1 MHFLDSNAVDGKN
14 QPSAHHRRF
23 QAPPQSFNFI
33 RCRFAV
39 FGTRGRIRLCAR
51 RACVIICQ
59 TQNAWLMLM
68 RANMLEDPM
77 DRGVHDEVVLFG
89 GLRAVVLMRLS
100 RGSTSLSKEARVVR
114 RTMPLYCSQF
124 IANGQL
130 LWWDVGWGHRVRGSD
145 KSQIVTVSRNFLDLL
160 DIHRFSPTL
169 NAATNDHTA
178 LKPDGQYAQLYSIA
192 FVRH

>member
-1 MHFLDSNAVDGKN
+1 MHFLDSNAVDGEN
-14 QPSAHHRRF
+14 QPNAHHRL

-68 RANMLEDPM
+68 TANMLEDPM

-89 GLRAVVLMRLS
+89 GLRAAVLMRLS

-114 RTMPLYCSQF
+114 RTMPCDH
-124 IANGQL
+124 G
-130 LWWDVGWGHRVRGSD
+130 
-145 KSQIVTVSRNFLDLL
+145 
-160 DIHRFSPTL
+160 L
-169 NAATNDHTA
+169 N
-178 LKPDGQYAQLYSIA
+178 
-192 FVRH
+192 